1 MARIICVD
9 DSNLTRGHIK
19 KILQEVGHEI
29 TEAHSGD
36 EALSILKDTAF
47 DCMLIDLLMPGTGGQ
62 DVIRQLRTEGITM
75 PVIVLTADVQKS
87 THADCLECG
96 ANAVITKPPV
106 REELLEVVGK
116 VLAGE
121 SNT

>member
-1 MARIICVD
+1 MAQILCVD

-19 KILQEVGHEI
+19 RILLEQNHTI

-36 EALSILKDTAF
+36 EALTILKEKTF

-62 DVIRQLRTEGITM
+62 DVIRKLRSEGVTM
-75 PVIVLTADVQKS
+75 PVIVLTADVQRS

-106 REELLEVVGK
+106 RDELLGVLGK